1 MAFMTGLL
9 VMFIFFFRARTR
21 VASLSF
27 PLAQYQSVSTNVT
40 CSSKN
45 AESDQEHREKERKN
59 IHSCCLSHLAPWP
72 VRRERERLESS
83 RGGRQ
88 TTRDGHTHVD
98 AAPPRCASYSRV
110 IICSASFIATFA
122 SPHAMG
128 SCTTS
133 FTLPL

>member
-1 MAFMTGLL
+1 MAFRTGLL

-59 IHSCCLSHLAPWP
+59 IHSCCLSEAKQQ
-72 VRRERERLESS
+72 S
-83 RGGRQ
+83 GGLSFLI
-88 TTRDGHTHVD
+88 
-98 AAPPRCASYSRV
+98 PPRFLIPPLV
-110 IICSASFIATFA
+110 FG
-122 SPHAMG
+122 SPQN
-128 SCTTS
+128 
-133 FTLPL
+133 